1 VRLRPAGAVAQEAGG
16 RLRPA
21 MARSLRGTTGWGLA
35 KCSRS
40 WPGAKPSTKMLNANE
55 KHKFLCSV
63 VSRVV

>member
-1 VRLRPAGAVAQEAGG
+1 VVCEAAAGRGRGARGWRAVAASHG
-16 RLRPA
+16 
-21 MARSLRGTTGWGLA
+21 SVVTGWGLA